1 MPMGRVVNQ
10 KRGLLLLVLSLAL
23 VFSTLAMLSASSLAP
38 VFLNTH
44 PNNSGAAAKSY
55 NGTGDQLNALL
66 YITNNYDNTPNATN
80 TTADI
85 YIPCPNGWKI
95 VWANLSFSNILA
107 SNRTIES
114 NYSPTNASMSL
125 SNMYAMSFRLELNVS
140 KPPPPTVGFYLYN
153 AVNNG
158 GNPKPSNQIA
168 SITNIEVPNGT
179 NWVSADFGHLFLNV
193 SQTYDNTFFIA
204 INHTGK
210 S

>member
-23 VFSTLAMLSASSLAP
+23 VFSTLAMLSALGPAP

-44 PNNSGAAAKSY
+44 SNNPGATAKSY

-66 YITNNYDNTPNATN
+66 YITNNYDNTPNATS

-107 SNRTIES
+107 SNR
-114 NYSPTNASMSL
+114 
-125 SNMYAMSFRLELNVS
+125 R
-140 KPPPPTVGFYLYN
+140 
-153 AVNNG
+153 
-158 GNPKPSNQIA
+158 
-168 SITNIEVPNGT
+168 
-179 NWVSADFGHLFLNV
+179 
-193 SQTYDNTFFIA
+193 
-204 INHTGK
+204 
-210 S
+210 